1 MYAVLGYSLLQLD
14 GHSTQE
20 PTALLGDESGAGSTE
35 GVTAIQQV
43 VDIETKL
50 ESVDGVVGTQVHD
63 KVGTDITLGI
73 KMGSGLIAY
82 L

>member
-14 GHSTQE
+14 GHSTHE
-20 PTALLGDESGAGSTE
+20 PAALLGDESGAGPTE

-50 ESVDGVVGTQVHD
+50 ESVDGVVGTHVHD
-63 KVGTDITLGI
+63 KVGTDIALGI
-73 KMGSGLIAY
+73 KMGSGLIAH